1 MVLFVI
7 SFIYLS
13 SKFFMNKKRSH
24 EVSLPMAPLL
34 RYFIALGGL
43 GDMSIS
49 FDIVH
54 DKISGLG
61 FHRALSAV
69 SISAC

>member
-1 MVLFVI
+1 
-7 SFIYLS
+7 
-13 SKFFMNKKRSH
+13 
-24 EVSLPMAPLL
+24 MAPLL

-54 DKISGLG
+54 VKISGLG